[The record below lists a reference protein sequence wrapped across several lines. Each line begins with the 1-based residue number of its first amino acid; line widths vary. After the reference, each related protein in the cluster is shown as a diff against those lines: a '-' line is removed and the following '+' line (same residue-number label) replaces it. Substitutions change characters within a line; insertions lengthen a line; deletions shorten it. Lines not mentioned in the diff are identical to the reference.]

1 MDGELRDLIETLE
14 AQRRE
19 AMELLWT
26 VTDDQLDRPYSD
38 NDPSEDGPFTIRR
51 LIHRI
56 SLHHHD
62 HLQHILKARRA
73 LGIPR
78 NETTR
83 ALAEMQVARAEL
95 INNLTDLSDEDLHL
109 DCSEGQALGN
119 MEPRRGQEPEYS
131 IRRIVEHV
139 VDTEE
144 IRLEHIR
151 QALGGGRSGQ
161 G

>member
-19 AMELLWT
+19 AMEFRWT
-26 VTDDQLDRPYSD
+26 VKDDQLDRPYSA

-62 HLQHILKARRA
+62 HLQHVLKARRT

-78 NETTR
+78 NEITR

-95 INNLTDLSDEDLHL
+95 ISNLTDLSDGDLHL
-109 DCSEGQALGN
+109 DCSEGQGLGN
-119 MEPRRGQEPEYS
+119 MEPRRGQEPEYT

-139 VDTEE
+139 VDMEE
-144 IRLEHIR
+144 IRLGHIR
-151 QALGGGRSGQ
+151 QALKGSRSG
-161 G
+161 